1 MCAKRLC
8 FVLTLED
15 YNARAKDMGWTF
27 KDEVPEV
34 GGTKVNW
41 ECNHG
46 HPVYASYH
54 TVKQAHQF
62 GNLGCKQCHRNNQR
76 GLPLHLTEEQ
86 ALQYFG
92 KSKGIRWTGKTLP
105 ANGEEKT
112 DWVCEAH
119 GHEFTTSYQ
128 IIKQGTGCPRCADK
142 VSLVNILQHVNT
154 KEDYEQ
160 ASKDSNWKL
169 TGDIPQYATD
179 KTKWKC
185 KDCGIE
191 KMMTL
196 TYVKRGMK
204 LGKKLCFSCQKI
216 IGNQKLRLSKKEYIS
231 LARKAKLKWK
241 GNHVPNNCT
250 LPTEWYCPKPK
261 CKVTSIRTYVSVKA
275 APRCLSCEGQ
285 RFVNG
290 KRVSGVQIK
299 LAEFLKAELN
309 YRVGDRYIDCAFP
322 DKKIAI
328 EYDSYYYHGDRDDRP
343 RNKEILNAGWK
354 LWRIRSNWAIPKKH
368 TAEYAINQLTTTD
381 RTHFVTTLKDWGRGP
396 LWHQIKEKE

>member
-1 MCAKRLC
+1 MCARRLC
-8 FVLTLED
+8 FALTIDD

-54 TVKQAHQF
+54 TVKLAHKL
-62 GNLGCKQCHRNNQR
+62 GNLGCKQCYRNSQR

-92 KSKGIRWTGKTLP
+92 KSKGIRWTGETLP

-119 GHEFTTSYQ
+119 GHKFTTSYG
-128 IIKQGTGCPRCADK
+128 IIKQGTGCPRCADE

-160 ASKDSNWKL
+160 VSKDSNWKL
-169 TGDIPQYATD
+169 TGDIPRYATD
-179 KTKWKC
+179 KTEWTC
-185 KDCGIE
+185 EGCGT
-191 KMMTL
+191 KKKMTL
-196 TYVKRGMK
+196 TYVKRGIK
-204 LGKKLCFSCQKI
+204 LGYKRCHICSNILNKRRCASRHTAKKY
-216 IGNQKLRLSKKEYIS
+216 NS
-231 LARKAKLKWK
+231 LAKSAGLKWEGK
-241 GNHVPNNCT
+241 EVPRHVRVR
-250 LPTEWYCPKPK
+250 TEWYCPK
-261 CKVTSIRTYVSVKA
+261 CKSTELRTYDSVRL
-275 APRCLSCEGQ
+275 APRCLKCG

-343 RNKEILNAGWK
+343 RNKEILDAGWK

-368 TAEYAINQLTTTD
+368 TAEYAIKQLTTTD

>member
-1 MCAKRLC
+1 MCAKRLS

-15 YNARAKDMGWTF
+15 YNTRAKDIGWTF
-27 KDEVPEV
+27 KDQVPEA

-41 ECNHG
+41 ECKHG

-54 TVKQAHQF
+54 TVKRAHQL
-62 GNLGCKQCHRNNQR
+62 GNLGCSQCHRNNQR

-86 ALQYFG
+86 ALQYFA

-112 DWVCEAH
+112 DWMCETH
-119 GHEFTTSYQ
+119 RHKFTTSYGN
-128 IIKQGTGCPRCADK
+128 IKQGTGCPRCADK
-142 VSLVNILQHVNT
+142 VSLENILQHANT

-160 ASKDSNWKL
+160 VSKESNWKL
-169 TGDIPQYATD
+169 TGNIPRYATD
-179 KTKWKC
+179 KTEWTC
-185 KDCGIE
+185 KDCNTK

-196 TYVKRGMK
+196 TYVKQAVS
-204 LGKKLCFSCQKI
+204 LGLRRCFKCRKNT
-216 IGNQKLRLSKKEYIS
+216 GNPKLRHSNKNYIS
-231 LARKAKLKWK
+231 LAKSAGLKWK
-241 GNHVPNNCT
+241 GTEIPKNVRIK
-250 LPTEWYCPKPK
+250 TEWFCPK
-261 CKVTSIRTYVSVKA
+261 CKGTELRTYDSVRL
-275 APRCLSCEGQ
+275 APRCLECG

-290 KRVSGVQIK
+290 KRVSGVQVK

-343 RNKEILNAGWK
+343 RNKEILEAGWK

-368 TAEYAINQLTTTD
+368 IAEYAINQLVTTD

-396 LWHQIKEKE
+396 LWHQIKEEN